1 MLENKHNR
9 ISLLNQSKRAS
20 VFGNSSKRNSIFTL
34 EHNSMDAS
42 IRSIKSRNSILADG
56 FDFSKIP
63 SKKGDIN
70 NIEG

>member
-1 MLENKHNR
+1 
-9 ISLLNQSKRAS
+9 
-20 VFGNSSKRNSIFTL
+20 
-34 EHNSMDAS
+34 MDAS